1 MECNNDSD
9 IWRYIGLF
17 GVLLPIVRGH
27 GMRYADLFDE
37 PPLTMSLTL
46 PYTLCYCP
54 LALLVSHLTEQES
67 LRGLVR
73 QETRQE
79 RG

>member
-1 MECNNDSD
+1 
-9 IWRYIGLF
+9 
-17 GVLLPIVRGH
+17 
-27 GMRYADLFDE
+27 MRYADLFDE